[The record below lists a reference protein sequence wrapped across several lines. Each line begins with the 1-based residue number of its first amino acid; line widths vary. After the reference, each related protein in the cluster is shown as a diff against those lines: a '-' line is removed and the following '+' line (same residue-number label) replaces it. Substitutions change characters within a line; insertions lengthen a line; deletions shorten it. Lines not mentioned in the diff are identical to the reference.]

1 MKNKHPLVS
10 IIIINFNGLN
20 YLKDCFESLEK
31 VNYPNWEVI
40 VVDNGS
46 CDGSI
51 EFLNRYKNFKSLKVV
66 RNSSNLGFA
75 KPNNQGYRVAK
86 GKYVLLLN
94 NDTRVNPDFL
104 GKPVEI
110 LNNNKKIG
118 VIQPKIFLMEK
129 PGYLDN
135 TGSFMTKT
143 GFLVHEGYLEKD
155 SKIFDKEKRV
165 FATKGAC
172 MLIKREVIEKVGLF
186 DNDFFAYFEESDFCW
201 RVWLAGYEVMY
212 YPKSSIFHK
221 VGATSKNMNQFSINY
236 HSLKNRIAALIKNLE
251 FHNLFLILIP
261 HLIILGA
268 ITTYY
273 LLNLKFNKVKMVV
286 AAFWWNIIHLPS
298 VLNKRKI
305 VQELRVVSDK
315 EIFRKVGRK
324 INILAMLRHFRE
336 VEKNF

>member
-20 YLKDCFESLEK
+20 YLKDCFESLERI
-31 VNYPNWEVI
+31 NYPNWEAI

-46 CDGSI
+46 NDGSI
-51 EFLNRYKNFKSLKVV
+51 EFLNRYRNFKSLKVV

-86 GKYVLLLN
+86 GKYILLLN
-94 NDTRVNPDFL
+94 NDTKVNTDFL
-104 GKPVEI
+104 DKPVEI

-155 SKIFDKEKRV
+155 SKVFDEEKKV

-201 RVWLAGYEVMY
+201 RVWLSGYEVMY
-212 YPKSSIFHK
+212 YPGSSIFHK

-236 HSLKNRIAALIKNLE
+236 HSLKNRIASLIKNLE
-251 FHNLFLILIP
+251 FHNLLFILIP
-261 HLIILGA
+261 HLIILGI
-268 ITTYY
+268 ITAYY
-273 LLNLKFNKVKMVV
+273 LLNLKFNKVKMVIT
-286 AAFWWNIIHLPS
+286 AFWWNMIHLPS
-298 VLNKRKI
+298 VLRKRRIIQKF
-305 VQELRVVSDK
+305 RVVSDK

>member
-1 MKNKHPLVS
+1 MKNRFPLVS

-20 YLKDCFESLEK
+20 FLKVCFDSLTK
-31 VNYPNWEVI
+31 IKYPIWEAI

-46 CDGSI
+46 NDGSI
-51 EFLNRYKNFKSLKVV
+51 EFLNGYKNFKSLKVI
-66 RNSSNLGFA
+66 RNSCNLGFA
-75 KPNNQGYRVAK
+75 KPNNQGFQIAK
-86 GKYVLLLN
+86 GKYILLLN

-104 GKPVEI
+104 DKPVEI
-110 LNNNKKIG
+110 LNSNKKIG

-155 SKIFDKEKRV
+155 SKIFDKEKKV

-186 DNDFFAYFEESDFCW
+186 DDDFFAYFEESDFCW
-201 RVWLAGYEVMY
+201 RVWLSGYEVMFC
-212 YPKSSIFHK
+212 PQTSIFHK

-236 HSLKNRIAALIKNLE
+236 HSLKNRIASLIKNLK
-251 FHNLFLILIP
+251 FYNLFLILVP

-268 ITTYY
+268 ITIYY
-273 LLNLKFNKVKMVV
+273 LLNLKFDKVKMV
-286 AAFWWNIIHLPS
+286 AAALWWNIIHLSS
-298 VLNKRKI
+298 VLRKRKI
-305 VQELRVVSDK
+305 VQELRVVGDK

-324 INILAMLRHFRE
+324 INILAMLKHFKK

>member
-1 MKNKHPLVS
+1 MKNKYPLVS

-46 CDGSI
+46 GDGSI
-51 EFLNRYKNFKSLKVV
+51 EFLNGYKKFKSLKVV
-66 RNSSNLGFA
+66 RNGSNLGFA
-75 KPNNQGYRVAK
+75 KPNNQGYRVSK

-104 GKPVEI
+104 DKPVEI
-110 LNNNKKIG
+110 LYKNKKVG
-118 VIQPKIFLMEK
+118 VVQPKIYLMEK

-155 SKIFDKEKRV
+155 SKVFDKEKKV

-172 MLIKREVIEKVGLF
+172 MLIKREVIEKIGLF
-186 DNDFFAYFEESDFCW
+186 DDDFFAYFEESDFCW
-201 RVWLAGYEVMY
+201 RVWLSGYEVIFS
-212 YPKSSIFHK
+212 PKGSIFHK

-236 HSLKNRIAALIKNLE
+236 HSLKNRVASLIKNLE
-251 FHNLFLILIP
+251 FYNLFLILIP
-261 HLIILGA
+261 HLIILIA
-268 ITTYY
+268 ITIYY
-273 LLNLKFNKVKMVV
+273 LLNFRFDKAKMVTS
-286 AAFWWNIIHLPS
+286 AFWWNIIHLPS
-298 VLNKRKI
+298 ILNKRKI
-305 VQELRVVSDK
+305 VQKFRVISDK
-315 EIFRKVGRK
+315 EVFGKVGRK
-324 INILAMLRHFRE
+324 VSILAMLKHFRE